1 MSDARSAYI
10 AGLSGSREYT
20 VPSGSSPED
29 AQRQVAAFTA
39 GSNTIQKDTPDIFKD
54 QINLAGPPDDDG
66 SFTLKVDKNPLNE
79 QLKNLQNQDQAFE
92 FINTVNQTNPAGVL
106 DRDVLNYIKA
116 PLTGIGAFT
125 TDVDEGR
132 NVYQLL
138 INKMFQG
145 DREQM
150 PGAQPLTQSD
160 VAGMRRL
167 GRNLFRDPNVDVSFA
182 ENLKSLLPFVTN
194 PGVVDIRDTPGGGI
208 ANLPEFGQA
217 GLDFTKEQGFRD
229 YGSLL
234 ERLAKLAV
242 PAPLKIALGQAGQMG
257 DDLLLTPF
265 KNLFNIG
272 GEEEVVQEEPEEKKK
287 RFFFFN
293 DLNNSDQ

>member
-1 MSDARSAYI
+1 MVTFTSRDDAREAYR
-10 AGLSGSREYT
+10 AGLSGAKDFRANSKDAEMAFFQGAKRNIENTQGDRPKDFQDRVLAFETGTDDDYSSRIGVVKSDFQEDLEKATTSQDAAFKFLNNYNRT
-20 VPSGSSPED
+20 GSS
-29 AQRQVAAFTA
+29 
-39 GSNTIQKDTPDIFKD
+39 
-54 QINLAGPPDDDG
+54 NL
-66 SFTLKVDKNPLNE
+66 
-79 QLKNLQNQDQAFE
+79 
-92 FINTVNQTNPAGVL
+92 L

-116 PLTGIGAFT
+116 PLSGIGAFT
-125 TDVDEGR
+125 TDPNESR

-150 PGAQPLTQSD
+150 RGAQPLAQGD

-167 GRNLFRDPNVDVSFA
+167 GRTLFRDPNVNVSFA

-194 PGVVDIRDTPGGGI
+194 PGVVNIRDMPGGGI

-217 GLDFTKEQGFRD
+217 GLDFTREQGFRD
-229 YGSLL
+229 YGATL
-234 ERLAKLAV
+234 ENLAKLAV
-242 PAPLKIALGQAGQMG
+242 PLPLRAALSEAGQMG

-272 GEEEVVQEEPEEKKK
+272 GEEEVVEEEPPQEKKK
-287 RFFFFN
+287 KQFFFF
-293 DLNNSDQ
+293 